1 MPLKIIGC
9 GRLEPLES
17 IHCRECEESV
27 GTNGC
32 ADKRRELKFGFIV
45 NEE

>member
-1 MPLKIIGC
+1 MQFKIAGC
-9 GRLEPLES
+9 GRIEPTES
-17 IHCRECEESV
+17 MLCKDCNQSV

-32 ADKRRELKFGFIV
+32 ADKRMELKYGFIV